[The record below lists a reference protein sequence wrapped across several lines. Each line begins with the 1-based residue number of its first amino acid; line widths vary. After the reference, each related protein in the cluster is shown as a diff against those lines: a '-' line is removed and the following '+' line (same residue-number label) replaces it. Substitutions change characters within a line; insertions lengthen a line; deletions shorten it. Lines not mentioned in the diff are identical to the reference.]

1 MNANQSR
8 STPKI
13 IALALCLAVLLA
25 ALAPPCPAGAETLAQ
40 IDAEIQADKTL
51 GRVAGQD
58 AYNVYAGVTDARL
71 ERKRTILTAAG
82 VTKFASLGSY
92 GNFYSFTGAYGFTD
106 TKIDI
111 VTTTAAMRLYRR
123 GKGSA
128 PETQTYLGSW
138 WGGQYRGIQASRDQ
152 QAILAA
158 WGSDL
163 NRIYVISVPAGT
175 TLVGGLAAPME
186 KNGEYR
192 AGGAYQYYYRG
203 APTSWLVYALYAPD
217 YLKSYAAAVTGAQK
231 LGRSGLEDLAAHLGD
246 LRRTAQTTAAGESG
260 PWLRFYGGYTRQ
272 DGVDGEFGQK
282 ARGLHTGWENLIK
295 GGAPGERDRWHIG
308 AFLGQGTLNQSEVAS
323 GVKNDITN
331 TYAGIYSHYR
341 SQPDRPRS
349 WYGAATL
356 MYGRLRTANH
366 VPGEL
371 GYGLNQSYGGH
382 ILAAALENGLTFRR
396 AGGWIVEP
404 QLALTYTRIMQND
417 FADDLGATVTV
428 RSGRSVVGR
437 LGVLARRTI
446 EDKAGQQAG
455 FWAQVSFQREF
466 CGKNSIDAAGDI
478 AVNGG
483 GRNTVLLTLGGDREI
498 GRRLSVR
505 GEITKLLGDERGY
518 RGNLTLRCLL

>member
-1 MNANQSR
+1 MNIRQLR

-25 ALAPPCPAGAETLAQ
+25 CLVPPCPAGAETLAQ
-40 IDAEIQADKTL
+40 IDAEIQGDKTL
-51 GRVAGQD
+51 VRVAGQD
-58 AYNVYAGVTDARL
+58 AYNVYAGVTIGRLDRKIIILNDAGI
-71 ERKRTILTAAG
+71 TN
-82 VTKFASLGSY
+82 FASVGRY
-92 GNFYSFTGAYGFTD
+92 GNFYSFTGTYGVTD

-123 GKGSA
+123 GQSSVQ
-128 PETQTYLGSW
+128 ETQSYLGSW

-175 TLVGGLAAPME
+175 TLVGGIASPME
-186 KNGEYR
+186 KDGEYR

-203 APTSWLVYALYAPD
+203 APNSWLVYALYAPD

-231 LGRSGLEDLAAHLGD
+231 LGRSGLEDLAAHLGT
-246 LRRTAQTTAAGESG
+246 LRRTAQTKAAGETG
-260 PWLRFYGGYTRQ
+260 PWLRFYGGSTRQ
-272 DGVDGEFGQK
+272 DGGDGDFGQK
-282 ARGLHTGWENLIK
+282 ARGMHAGWENLIK

-308 AFLGQGTLNQSEVAS
+308 AFLGQGTLNQSEAAS

-331 TYAGIYSHYR
+331 TYAGIYSLYR

-356 MYGRLRTANH
+356 MYGRLKTANH

-382 ILAAALENGLTFRR
+382 IFAAVLENGLTFRR

-417 FADDLGATVTV
+417 FADDLGATVAV

-446 EDKAGQQAG
+446 AGRAGRQSG
-455 FWAQVSFQREF
+455 FWANASYQREF

-483 GRNTVLLTLGGDREI
+483 GRNTVLLTLGADREL
-498 GRRLSVR
+498 GRRFGIH
-505 GEITKLLGDERGY
+505 GEITKLLGDEHGY
-518 RGNLTLRCLL
+518 RGNLSLRRLL

>member
-1 MNANQSR
+1 MNETQPRFTS
-8 STPKI
+8 KI
-13 IALALCLAVLLA
+13 IALALYLAVLLA
-25 ALAPPCPAGAETLAQ
+25 CLAPPSPAGAETLAD
-40 IDAEIQADKTL
+40 IDAEIQSDKTL
-51 GRVAGQD
+51 VRVAGQD
-58 AYNVYAGVTDARL
+58 AYNVYAGVTNGRL
-71 ERKRTILTAAG
+71 DRKITILTAAG
-82 VTKFASLGSY
+82 ITTFASAGHYS
-92 GNFYSFTGAYGFTD
+92 NFYSFTGTYGVTD

-123 GKGSA
+123 GKGSVQ
-128 PETQTYLGSW
+128 ETQSYLGSW

-163 NRIYVISVPAGT
+163 NRIYVINVPAGT
-175 TLVGGLAAPME
+175 TLVGGLASPME

-203 APTSWLVYALYAPD
+203 APNSWLVYALYAPD

-246 LRRTAQTTAAGESG
+246 LRRTAQTAAGGETG

-272 DGVDGEFGQK
+272 DGGDGEFGQK

-295 GGAPGERDRWHIG
+295 GGTPGERDRWHIG
-308 AFLGQGTLNQSEVAS
+308 AFLGQGTLNQSEAAS

-331 TYAGIYSHYR
+331 TYAGVYSLYR
-341 SQPDRPRS
+341 SRPDRPRS

-356 MYGRLRTANH
+356 MYGSLKTTNH

-371 GYGLNQSYGGH
+371 GYGLNQGYGGH
-382 ILAAALENGLTFRR
+382 IFAAALENGLTIRHT
-396 AGGWIVEP
+396 GGWTVEP
-404 QLALTYTRIMQND
+404 QLALTYTRILQND
-417 FADDLGATVTV
+417 FADDLGATVAV
-428 RSGRSVVGR
+428 KNGRSVVGR
-437 LGVLARRTI
+437 LGVLVRRTT
-446 EDKAGQQAG
+446 EDRAGRQG
-455 FWAQVSFQREF
+455 SFWAKASYQREF

-483 GRNTVLLTLGGDREI
+483 GRNTVLLTLGADREI
-498 GRRLSVR
+498 GRSLSIR
-505 GEITKLLGDERGY
+505 GEITRLLGDEHGY
-518 RGNLTLRCLL
+518 RGSLSLRCLL